1 MLLAGSSFT
10 QFSGRRDFSAKYLN
24 LNISIKFGKPRI
36 LSSLK
41 FPPAMDQIRTSLQ
54 LLALRQVLLAIGF
67 EGADKLKHIRS
78 EKEALSE
85 VKALM
90 WRKLRPELAP
100 LLPKGMEWDSVIES
114 LDHLDKMESFG
125 DLFTKIHSTEDF
137 WKDLVLEVAV
147 GVLLHV
153 PLPSPHLQYLQPFQ
167 DRLLQSDIDDV
178 KNILRQL
185 KPAKLKAAINDP
197 PAFFK
202 SLSQQHGLVAQKWV
216 VLQLKQVLQKEGLF
230 KKESL
235 KQLEPLL
242 MKVDVQDLREGLQE
256 PRKLLDLIKKKG
268 PTFTFRLASEQLRA
282 RFEDDLP
289 EGITWEEVED
299 RFMESNIAELE
310 TLQKPEDFLK
320 RLVKG
325 TEPLAIKFAIAK
337 AKPEFERYLP
347 RQVAWSDIQDVLMEY
362 FSRRAEEALEKIS
375 DPHNLLQS
383 ISSDQHVGKKW
394 LLALVR
400 SSLEHLTN
408 IPWNEVIPVLEELE
422 LAELSKISKDP
433 AGQALSVVAV
443 FNSCS
448 LLRCARLQG
457 SLTFV
462 VIASS
467 VAHSF

>member
-1 MLLAGSSFT
+1 MTCHALCNAFDRFKFCAILRSQRFFCKIFESENF
-10 QFSGRRDFSAKYLN
+10 
-24 LNISIKFGKPRI
+24 IKFWQPRI

-54 LLALRQVLLAIGF
+54 LLALRQVLLTIGF
-67 EGADKLKHIRS
+67 EVEELKHVRS
-78 EKEALSE
+78 EKEALSKI
-85 VKALM
+85 KALM
-90 WRKLRPELAP
+90 WRKLRHELAP

-125 DLFTKIHSTEDF
+125 DLFAMIHSAEDF

-153 PLPSPHLQYLQPFQ
+153 PLASPHLQYLQPFQ
-167 DRLLQSDIDDV
+167 DRLLQSDPDEV
-178 KNILRQL
+178 KSILRHL
-185 KPAKLKAAINDP
+185 TPAKVKAAINDP

-202 SLSQQHGLVAQKWV
+202 SLSSQNGLVAQKWV
-216 VLQLKQVLQKEGLF
+216 VLQLKQVLQQEGLF
-230 KKESL
+230 KKNSL

-242 MKVDVQDLREGLQE
+242 MQVDVQDLREGLQE
-256 PRKLLDLIKKKG
+256 PRKLLDLVKQKG
-268 PTFTFRLASEQLRA
+268 ATFAFRLASEQLRA

-289 EGITWEEVED
+289 EGITWEEVEEG
-299 RFMESNIAELE
+299 FMESNLAELE

-325 TEPLAIKFAIAK
+325 TGPLAIKFAIAK
-337 AKPEFERYLP
+337 GKPELERYLP
-347 RQVAWSDIQDVLMEY
+347 RQVAWSDVQDVLMEY
-362 FSRRAEEALEKIS
+362 FSIEAEEAWEKIA

-394 LLALVR
+394 MLALVR

-408 IPWNEVIPVLEELE
+408 IPWNEVLLVLEELE

-443 FNSCS
+443 AVFNS
-448 LLRCARLQG
+448 
-457 SLTFV
+457 T
-462 VIASS
+462 I
-467 VAHSF
+467 